1 MSCIV
6 VEQDTPG
13 FTTRP
18 MHRKLVWRS
27 SNTAELYFDNVSVP
41 RENLLGTRGQGF
53 HQMLETLDSG
63 RLSIAAMGLG
73 GAQGAFEAALA
84 YAQERQQFGKP
95 ISQFPA
101 GTVPIQKM
109 SMSCCGADDFQKAIG
124 DTGRR
129 QVLIAGIE
137 THACVNQTAHDLL
150 AAGYQVHVVHDAT
163 SSRRRE
169 EYDLG
174 WAKLVQSGVVPATVE
189 SALLE
194 LVRTAEDPDFKAI
207 QRLIK

>member
-1 MSCIV
+1 MASGSERHPRLLARDTTVLV
-6 VEQDTPG
+6 VIDMQEGYRRVLFEWERVAAAVARVLRGATTLGVPVLVTEQYPRGVGST
-13 FTTRP
+13 
-18 MHRKLVWRS
+18 VAEVA
-27 SNTAELYFDNVSVP
+27 AELP
-41 RENLLGTRGQGF
+41 T
-53 HQMLETLDSG
+53 
-63 RLSIAAMGLG
+63 
-73 GAQGAFEAALA
+73 
-84 YAQERQQFGKP
+84 
-95 ISQFPA
+95 

-137 THACVNQTAHDLL
+137 THACVNQTAHDLMG
-150 AAGYQVHVVHDAT
+150 AGYQVHVVHDAT

-169 EYDLG
+169 EYDVG